1 MTNPVHVTDTN
12 FDAEVLKNDLIVI
25 TDFWAEWCVPCR
37 VIAPMLDEIA
47 SEYEG
52 KVKIAKLN
60 IDQNPNIT
68 SQYNVLSIP
77 TLLFFKNGQIIGQLV
92 GAVSKKKIV
101 ETFTP
106 YLVNNS

>member
-37 VIAPMLDEIA
+37 VIAPILNEIA
-47 SEYEG
+47 DEYEG

-60 IDQNPNIT
+60 IDQNPNTT
-68 SQYNVLSIP
+68 SIYNILSIP

-92 GAVSKKKIV
+92 GAVAKKKIID
-101 ETFTP
+101 TFTP
-106 YLVNNS
+106 YLVKSS